1 VILWAGCTKQE
12 KNSIVKDGN
21 LGECE
26 LRMGS
31 RNVLSGVL
39 RQKGIHMQLALE
51 LSKNQ
56 YDLVFNSFS
65 FVIASMGAAFLFFIL
80 VRSKVSPAH
89 QTAVTLTTLV
99 VAIAFYHYWR
109 IFESWNGAFT
119 YANGVYTS
127 TGTGFNEGYRYVDWL
142 LTVPLLLAELVI
154 VLKLAKS
161 TTRSLLWRLIIAAV
175 AMILLGYPGEIA
187 AADSTARTVWGILS
201 TIPFLYILYVLF
213 VELGKSLGRQEA
225 GIAKILDGLRYILLA
240 TWGIYPIAYML
251 PSLISNEATAEVARQ
266 VGYSL
271 GDVLAK
277 PLFGLLVVAIA
288 IIKTKADKG
297 ELAESAA

>member
-1 VILWAGCTKQE
+1 MFQSAKFQT
-12 KNSIVKDGN
+12 SDTGN
-21 LGECE
+21 FPKCE
-26 LRMGS
+26 LRMES
-31 RNVLSGVL
+31 RLVLKGVH
-39 RQKGIHMQLALE
+39 RQKGIQMHLALE
-51 LSKNQ
+51 LSENQ
-56 YDLVFNSFS
+56 FNLVSNLFS
-65 FVIASMGAAFLFFIL
+65 FAIAAMGASFIFFIL
-80 VRSKVSPAH
+80 MRSQVGKKH
-89 QTAVTLTTLV
+89 QMALTLTSLV

-109 IFESWNGAFT
+109 IFESWGDAFT
-119 YANGVYTS
+119 YANGVYTA
-127 TGTGFNEGYRYVDWL
+127 TGAGFNEGYRYVDWL

-161 TTRSLLWRLIIAAV
+161 TTRSLLWRLILAAI
-175 AMILLGYPGEIA
+175 AMIVLGYPGEIA
-187 AADSTARTVWGILS
+187 AADSTARTVWGVLS

-251 PSLISNEATAEVARQ
+251 PSLIDNEATAEVARQ

-288 IIKTKADKG
+288 VIKTKADNG
-297 ELAESAA
+297 ELEEAEPASV